1 MDPSSRLR
9 SVPGFPAVPNGCP
22 RGTRDTRTGDISEA
36 SCVPGPSANA
46 RVVIATDAYDAAAVC
61 RSAQEDGSLRGRA
74 RGASLPVQRLEG
86 LERCPESAGGGGG
99 AMIPTHGSPGSIQRS
114 TSPSDIR
121 RPRRLRPAGTRVRAD
136 TSARLM
142 PAGHLT
148 RRRQRINVKESMMK
162 RPFCRR

>member
-1 MDPSSRLR
+1 
-9 SVPGFPAVPNGCP
+9 
-22 RGTRDTRTGDISEA
+22 
-36 SCVPGPSANA
+36 
-46 RVVIATDAYDAAAVC
+46 
-61 RSAQEDGSLRGRA
+61 
-74 RGASLPVQRLEG
+74 LPVQRPEG

-148 RRRQRINVKESMMK
+148 RRRQRINVEECYDEMAS
-162 RPFCRR
+162 FVGANLCRAERFHQSRRSN